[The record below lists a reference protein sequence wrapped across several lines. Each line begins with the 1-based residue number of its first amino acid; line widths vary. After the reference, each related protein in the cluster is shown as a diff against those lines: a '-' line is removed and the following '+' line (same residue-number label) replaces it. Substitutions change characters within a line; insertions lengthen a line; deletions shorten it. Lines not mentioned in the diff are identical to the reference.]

1 MSRPTKKQINIKMPE
16 SLIEALKAKAELE
29 KDTFTDLIIR
39 FCEQGLGNP
48 ESGSPTTTP
57 AIAQP
62 QLDERIAETIATQIA
77 PLFERVASVENEVRQ
92 VLGEAV
98 A

>member
-1 MSRPTKKQINIKMPE
+1 MPRPTKKQINIKMPE
-16 SLIEALKAKAELE
+16 PLIEALKAKAESE

-39 FCEQGLGNP
+39 FCEQGLSNREG
-48 ESGSPTTTP
+48 ERTTTP
-57 AIAQP
+57 VIAQR

-77 PLFERVASVENEVRQ
+77 PLKERVASVENELHQ

>member
-1 MSRPTKKQINIKMPE
+1 MPRPTKRQINIKMPE
-16 SLIEALKAKAELE
+16 PLIEALKAKAESE

-39 FCEQGLGNP
+39 FCEQGLSSEG
-48 ESGSPTTTP
+48 ERTTTP
-57 AIAQP
+57 VIAQR

-77 PLFERVASVENEVRQ
+77 PLKERVASVENELHQ